1 MLCFFVWVRIGKK
14 RELYLLFK
22 KEEWI
27 TQQQQKLMLLFDI
40 KQGKIAFLC
49 VDAIYIL
56 VQQDDG
62 CGFLSFVV
70 L

>member
-1 MLCFFVWVRIGKK
+1 MLFFFVWVRIGEKW
-14 RELYLLFK
+14 ELYLLFK

-27 TQQQQKLMLLFDI
+27 TQQQKLMLLFDI

-62 CGFLSFVV
+62 CGF
-70 L
+70 